1 MAFSAVPLVTY
12 TYLRSQEASTGTS
25 FTTKSQLA
33 VSARTVA
40 SPVQEVSLAARFYA
54 AAKKSATLSAASS
67 KKSKDVPKL
76 ALKETSSPKASKPA
90 KSASSPTKAKSTST
104 KAKKMDISEDDDVI
118 EVTPK
123 VKKTGTV
130 KRTTAAS
137 ATVASSEGS
146 AKPAKR
152 SAKILASLVISLDA
166 EGEALNAT
174 KKSGATAEELKKPR
188 GRPAKKTST
197 EDAAVAKTTTTK
209 RVTAKKASKAK
220 AVSDE
225 DDDLHSLP
233 KRPSA
238 TKIFSDNVEEIGA
251 PTKKRGRPKMT
262 TSKESEK
269 DDIVIDLTLA
279 PATKKRAAKTT
290 SSTISGDSGAIHKLD
305 AEEPKAPSRA
315 KKTTA
320 SHSVVDVLPEGDE
333 FILNNELVELAS
345 AELRRDHTSVRNALT
360 LLKDGNTVPFIT
372 RYRKEMIGEMD
383 ETHVRAIHKLALQY
397 TALQQRKHT
406 VLETIKG
413 LNKLTPE
420 LEAAVLA
427 TTSMRNLE
435 DIYAPY
441 KPKKNS
447 LADQAIAKGLGE
459 IADTLLK
466 RSYTDHELTAVL
478 NKHINAEKGLKSLS
492 DVMLGVQHIW
502 AEKVSDSVRVRDAVR
517 PIYAEFGTI
526 ATSENP
532 EKLEEEARI
541 AKLAKGLPS
550 RKRADTYAYYF
561 GFSRSIAN
569 MRSHNV
575 MAVNRGEREKFLKV
589 KFSAPEPDLLT
600 AAAQAFGHDHRA
612 LDGLINL
619 IVAHFAV
626 LQPGYATDG
635 VEASTTST
643 AATSTL
649 KSHPH
654 KSNASDLLK
663 DILSGNKKP
672 KKPVLDEEDGVDEDW
687 TPSVPSK
694 ATSSDSAAVHSGHR
708 NSGPPSIE
716 AGAQTMHT
724 NLISDAILDGFKR
737 LLHPSMIKEARNTL
751 TEMAE
756 NDSIVTFG
764 RNLKSLLL
772 RPPVAGHTILGIDPG
787 FTHGCKLC
795 VIDEHGKVMD
805 TRVIFPFV
813 GESKMLT
820 KLREFD
826 GIVRKFNI
834 SLIAIGNGTAH
845 KETIN
850 FVKKYKKEANTEILW
865 CLVDESG
872 ASVYSVSPE
881 AQAEFP
887 NLDPAGRGAASI
899 ARRTLDPMAEIVKI
913 PTQSIGVGSYQHDV
927 NQKELERS
935 LSSVVEDCVNYV
947 GVNLNTASQPLL
959 RRVSGLTSTQAQNIV
974 AFRDIN
980 GGFNS
985 RTQLTKVKGI
995 GPKTYTQCAGFLRLP
1010 ESLEP
1015 LDNTGIHPESYPHA
1029 TSLLKTLKFTSKDI
1043 VSPVKK
1049 SKVHQALE
1057 KLDLKTMADKLNVG
1071 LPTLTDIIA
1080 DLKKPGRDPRAT
1092 AQIVQLDNQIAE
1104 LEQMKVGMSLL
1115 GRVVNV
1121 TGFGAFVDVGIE
1133 VSGLVLPKDIIDPI
1147 TNLPADH
1154 SSMLA
1159 ISPGYVGDFEVL
1171 SIDVARRRYGL
1182 RVVLRKEGSPVLM

>member
-1 MAFSAVPLVTY
+1 M
-12 TYLRSQEASTGTS
+12 E
-25 FTTKSQLA
+25 
-33 VSARTVA
+33 
-40 SPVQEVSLAARFYA
+40 
-54 AAKKSATLSAASS
+54 
-67 KKSKDVPKL
+67 
-76 ALKETSSPKASKPA
+76 
-90 KSASSPTKAKSTST
+90 
-104 KAKKMDISEDDDVI
+104 ISDDDIVI

-123 VKKTGTV
+123 LKKTGTA

-137 ATVASSEGS
+137 AAVASSGGP

-152 SAKILASLVISLDA
+152 SAKAAPTIVIDLDA
-166 EGEALNAT
+166 EEEVSKAT
-174 KKSGATAEELKKPR
+174 KKSASISEEPKKPR
-188 GRPAKKTST
+188 GRPAKKAST
-197 EDAAVAKTTTTK
+197 EVAAVASKKVTK
-209 RVTAKKASKAK
+209 RASAKKSSKAK
-220 AVSDE
+220 AQSDDDE
-225 DDDLHSLP
+225 DLLSLT

-238 TKIFSDNVEEIGA
+238 VTVYSDAIEEIVA

-269 DDIVIDLTLA
+269 DEIIIDLTLA
-279 PATKKRAAKTT
+279 PTPKKRAT
-290 SSTISGDSGAIHKLD
+290 STSTKKSSAASDESGPIHTLYV
-305 AEEPKAPSRA
+305 EEPKIASRS
-315 KKTTA
+315 KKTASTHTA
-320 SHSVVDVLPEGDE
+320 VDVLPDGDE
-333 FILNNELVELAS
+333 FILNNELVNLAS
-345 AELRRDHTSVRNALT
+345 AELKRDHSSVRNALT
-360 LLKDGNTVPFIT
+360 LLKEGNTVPFIT

-383 ETHVRAIHKLALQY
+383 ETHVRTIHKLALQY

-406 VLETIKG
+406 VLDTIKG

-420 LEAAVLA
+420 LEAAIIA
-427 TTSMRNLE
+427 TTSMRHLE

-441 KPKKNS
+441 KPKKHS
-447 LADQAIAKGLGE
+447 LADQAVAKGLGE
-459 IADTLLK
+459 IAETLLQ
-466 RSYTDHELTAVL
+466 RPYTDHEFTATLT
-478 NKHINAEKGLKSLS
+478 KHINPAKGLKSLA

-526 ATSENP
+526 STSENTD
-532 EKLEEEARI
+532 KLDEEAKQ
-541 AKLAKGLPS
+541 AELARKAGNKYAALPS

-561 GFSRSIAN
+561 TFSRSFN
-569 MRSHNV
+569 NLRSHNV
-575 MAVNRGEREKFLKV
+575 MAINRGEREKFLKV
-589 KFSAPEPDLLT
+589 KFTAPEPDILT
-600 AAAQAFGHDHRA
+600 AATQGFGRDHGA
-612 LDGLINL
+612 LGGLINL
-619 IVAHFAV
+619 IVAHFAM
-626 LQPGYATDG
+626 LQPSYTTEG
-635 VEASTTST
+635 ESTST
-643 AATSTL
+643 SN

-654 KSNASDLLK
+654 KSNATELLN
-663 DILSGNKKP
+663 DILAGNKKP
-672 KKPVLDEEDGVDEDW
+672 KKPVLDEDEGDDEEW
-687 TPSVPSK
+687 THSASSK
-694 ATSSDSAAVHSGHR
+694 LGSSSNNAHSR
-708 NSGPPSIE
+708 SLGPMTID
-716 AGAQTMHT
+716 AGSQTMHT
-724 NLISDAILDGFKR
+724 NLIRDAILDGFKR

-751 TEMAE
+751 TELAE
-756 NDSIVTFG
+756 NDSITTFG

-772 RPPVAGHTILGIDPG
+772 RPPVANHTILGVDPG

-813 GESKMLT
+813 GESHMLQ

-826 GIVRKFNI
+826 AIVRKFNI
-834 SLIAIGNGTAH
+834 TLIAIGNGTAH

-850 FVKKYKKEANTEILW
+850 FVKKYKKEANADILW

-974 AFRDIN
+974 AFRDTN

-1010 ESLEP
+1010 ESSEP

-1029 TSLLKTLKFTSKDI
+1029 TSLLKSLKFTSKDI
-1043 VSPVKK
+1043 VSTTKK

-1057 KLDLKTMADKLNVG
+1057 ELGDLKSLADKLNVG

-1092 AQIVQLDNQIAE
+1092 AQIVQLDNQISE
-1104 LEQMKVGMSLL
+1104 LEEMKVGMSLL

-1133 VSGLVLPKDIIDPI
+1133 VSGLVLPKDIIDPN
-1147 TNLPADH
+1147 TNLAVDFSALP
-1154 SSMLA
+1154 SLN
-1159 ISPGYVGDFEVL
+1159 PGYVGDFEVL
-1171 SIDVARRRYGL
+1171 SIDLARRRYGL
-1182 RVVLRKEGSPVLM
+1182 RVVLRKEGLPVLM